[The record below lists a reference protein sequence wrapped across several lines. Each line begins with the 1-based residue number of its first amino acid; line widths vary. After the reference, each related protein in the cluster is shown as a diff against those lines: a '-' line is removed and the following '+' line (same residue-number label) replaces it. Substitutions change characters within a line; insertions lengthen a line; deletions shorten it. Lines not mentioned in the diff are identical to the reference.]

1 LLQEEKF
8 SEKKGVEEGTLH
20 AVCFGDANFR
30 DAARGVGVRDGM
42 FELCGDGRAEGFGEE
57 EECG

>member
-8 SEKKGVEEGTLH
+8 SEKKGVEEGTVQ
-20 AVCFGDANFR
+20 AVCFGDANLWL
-30 DAARGVGVRDGM
+30 AACCVGVRDGM